1 MKAQYAKTIRR
12 IELSKGQPSA
22 PPWELSL
29 ERLPVAAKELP
40 LVPSLGPEEAL
51 ALSTFKAE
59 TTLNWTLERS

>member
-1 MKAQYAKTIRR
+1 
-12 IELSKGQPSA
+12 
-22 PPWELSL
+22 
-29 ERLPVAAKELP
+29 